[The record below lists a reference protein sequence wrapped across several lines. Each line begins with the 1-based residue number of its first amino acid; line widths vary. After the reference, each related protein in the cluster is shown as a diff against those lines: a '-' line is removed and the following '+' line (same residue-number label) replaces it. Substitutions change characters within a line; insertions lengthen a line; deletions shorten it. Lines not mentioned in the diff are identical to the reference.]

1 MRQRTE
7 EAMSAMI
14 DLARP
19 FRYATPADAAAMAD
33 LVHYASE
40 GLALYLWTR
49 IAPPGVDPWTIG
61 RERAEREAG
70 GFSYRNTVVLEAE
83 GGVAAALIGYP
94 LADTLEA
101 VPANL
106 PPIVVPLAEL
116 ESLAP
121 ATWYVNVLAAY
132 PEQRDKGWGTALL
145 SLAEQLGGATGRRGM
160 SIIATD
166 SNTGARRLYERCGY
180 SEVARRPM
188 VKDGW
193 QHPGTDF
200 VLLTKPLPI

>member
-1 MRQRTE
+1 
-7 EAMSAMI
+7 MI
-14 DLARP
+14 DLASP
-19 FRYATPADAAAMAD
+19 FRNATPADAAAMAD
-33 LVHYASE
+33 LVHFASE

-49 IAPPGVDPWTIG
+49 IAPPGADPWTIG

-70 GFSYRNTVVLEAE
+70 GFSYRNTVIVEAE
-83 GGVAAALIGYP
+83 GRVAAALIGYAV
-94 LADTLEA
+94 ADTPEP
-101 VPANL
+101 VPASL

-121 ATWYVNVLAAY
+121 DTWYVNVLATY
-132 PEQRDKGWGTALL
+132 PDHRGKGWGTALL
-145 SLAEQLGGATGRRGM
+145 GLAEQLGRATAKRGM
-160 SIIATD
+160 SIIVTD

-180 SEVARRPM
+180 REVARRPM

-200 VLLTKPLPI
+200 VLLTKPLPT